1 MAGQPK
7 FHMNEL
13 VQRYLLNFVSLSK
26 LFKMI
31 QFLQLSVVEQ
41 TEARRLMSTLHEMV
55 KALNERNEKRDEA
68 AAKSE

>member
-13 VQRYLLNFVSLSK
+13 VQRYLLNFFSLSK

>member
-1 MAGQPK
+1 
-7 FHMNEL
+7 MNEL

>member
-1 MAGQPK
+1 
-7 FHMNEL
+7 MNEL
-13 VQRYLLNFVSLSK
+13 VQRYLLNFFSLSK

>member
-13 VQRYLLNFVSLSK
+13 GQRYLLNFFSLSK